1 MVMTTRDKSGKT
13 SSYLLKILESVD
25 VSSVEKTQP
34 KKYGREDCL
43 KEISRLRAKIEA
55 IEIIINNL
63 LVNCAEDDP
72 SKMLAL
78 LNAISLA
85 EKIKNEMINNLAI
98 ASKRLGIL

>member
-1 MVMTTRDKSGKT
+1 MTMTTREKNSKT

-25 VSSVEKTQP
+25 VSSITETQP

-43 KEISRLRAKIEA
+43 KEITRLRAKIEA
-55 IEIIINNL
+55 IELIINNL
-63 LVNCAEDDP
+63 LVSCAEDDP
-72 SKMLAL
+72 SKMVTL